1 MPRFFLINNID
12 KKGCTMCSSPLSP
25 SREPPLVRSSHMLT
39 EKLFADAIKPPA
51 PRMGKWDMT
60 PRWWRREEW
69 LTVSNKQSCG
79 SAPPPRPPLPLR
91 GDESLEMWKYMKRNR
106 QNPHVWAAGPPSPPT
121 HPNSV
126 HICQGVRGGGGDK
139 RVGDSRWLP
148 NSGDWNRRKT
158 YVENQAG
165 AIIMI

>member
-79 SAPPPRPPLPLR
+79 SAPPPRCLSEGMSHWKCGNIWREIGKTPTSERPDLR
-91 GDESLEMWKYMKRNR
+91 HLRPTPTAYTFVK
-106 QNPHVWAAGPPSPPT
+106 VW
-121 HPNSV
+121 
-126 HICQGVRGGGGDK
+126 GGGGGGIN
-139 RVGDSRWLP
+139 VL
-148 NSGDWNRRKT
+148 
-158 YVENQAG
+158 
-165 AIIMI
+165 AIPDDCRTLVTEIEEKLTSKIRPER